1 MLECQILSAQQRV
14 TPLAP
19 TRSSQGRVALDFYTA
34 VAPQLISQ
42 FERVHYWHGI
52 SHDPPELLY
61 RSNLESD
68 PFPFPVPGTRWFQ
81 LPVKTAEGV
90 FETPLNPVWHIVAPK
105 IIALLKKRGIKYS
118 ALKTA
123 RFSTCD
129 EDEKKTLGPIVIW
142 IATHPNTTSAE
153 NARDASPDILHILEE
168 HKVEGA
174 VVEWYEGSV
183 QKLSGPALMCVA
195 DELDPTRY
203 VRHPLTVSLGM
214 PIATRKRENTDTQGT
229 VSFFFHETKYKD
241 GEPSARVL
249 AVSNKHVL
257 HANTTVDY
265 QLKGTSAPRQ
275 YVQVCGCLRFQR
287 LLDETRA
294 LVAKNVAEA
303 VRLAEKIVRLEAEPR
318 GKNQEQL
325 EDEHAL
331 EICKNK
337 LNKLNK
343 DNGKLQAFFKEVNSQ
358 WSDIARRTIGFVD
371 WAPSISVDVDDCHYT
386 RDIGT
391 VELDS
396 HKFKDNFQG
405 NVVDLGNKFTA
416 LELDNMFW
424 PNKSNR
430 SGIKFPHDRLL
441 RIQGV
446 VTRELLATPDCYDE
460 NGDPLYIVGKNG
472 NTTGFTTGRYSGLEA
487 YLCDESGRESI
498 EVAIY
503 NYSRMSGNFSAKGD
517 SGSLIFTGD
526 GRMLAILHSGMPKGC
541 YSHVTYGTPA
551 WWVVEQLKLH
561 YPHADFNRTTF
572 FSG

>member
-1 MLECQILSAQQRV
+1 MPLTTLCLGLTLFMLECQILSAQQRP

-19 TRSSQGRVALDFYTA
+19 TRSSQGRVALDSYTA

-42 FERVHYWHGI
+42 FERAHYWHGI

-61 RSNLESD
+61 RSNLESNS
-68 PFPFPVPGTRWFQ
+68 FPFPVPGTRWFQ

-90 FETPLNPVWHIVAPK
+90 FETPLNPVWHIIAPK

-129 EDEKKTLGPIVIW
+129 EDGKKTLGPIVIW

-153 NARDASPDILHILEE
+153 SACDASPDILHILEQ

-183 QKLSGPALMCVA
+183 EKLSGPALMRVTHKINPTSCV
-195 DELDPTRY
+195 R
-203 VRHPLTVSLGM
+203 RPLTAALAM
-214 PIATRKRENTDTQGT
+214 PIAMREMEGTDVQGA
-229 VSFFFHETKYKD
+229 VSFFFHETKYKN

-257 HANTTVDY
+257 CADTTVDY
-265 QLKGTSAPRQ
+265 QFRGTNAARQ
-275 YVQVCGCLRFQR
+275 YVRVCGLRRFQR

-294 LVAKNVAEA
+294 LVTNNVYEA
-303 VRLAEKIVRLEAEPR
+303 VGLAEEIARLEAEPR
-318 GKNQEQL
+318 SKNQEQL

-371 WAPSISVDVDDCHYT
+371 WAPSISVNVDDCHYT

-405 NVVDLGNKFTA
+405 NVVDLGAFCFTS
-416 LELDNMFW
+416 LVD
-424 PNKSNR
+424 
-430 SGIKFPHDRLL
+430 IY
-441 RIQGV
+441 
-446 VTRELLATPDCYDE
+446 LA
-460 NGDPLYIVGKNG
+460 
-472 NTTGFTTGRYSGLEA
+472 
-487 YLCDESGRESI
+487 
-498 EVAIY
+498 
-503 NYSRMSGNFSAKGD
+503 
-517 SGSLIFTGD
+517 
-526 GRMLAILHSGMPKGC
+526 
-541 YSHVTYGTPA
+541 
-551 WWVVEQLKLH
+551 
-561 YPHADFNRTTF
+561 
-572 FSG
+572 